1 MGAVHK
7 VLAQI
12 PGFRF
17 EEVRSRCRGMA
28 GSFGLEAEH
37 AELSLAL
44 APAQRPKAAIRV
56 FRL

>member
-44 APAQRPKAAIRV
+44 APA
-56 FRL
+56 